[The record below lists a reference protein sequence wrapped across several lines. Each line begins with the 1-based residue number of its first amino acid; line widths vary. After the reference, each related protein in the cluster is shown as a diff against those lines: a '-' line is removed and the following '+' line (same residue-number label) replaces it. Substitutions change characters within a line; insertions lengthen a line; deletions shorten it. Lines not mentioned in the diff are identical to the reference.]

1 MITGNQLARLANN
14 PVLRRRMFTTPAQKA
29 AMARGAF
36 GVNASGPEI
45 IKATSTTGNAFI
57 DQGLVNPTK
66 VSTQSPDL
74 GTRRGGT
81 GTAPQGSIITPN
93 PGLEESNIDPSK
105 PGSRKRRRDAITNP
119 DDDTENQLPT
129 VTVTPESSTLL
140 PKSKS
145 KPPASGDDKK
155 TPKSEIDRFLELTG
169 KRRGSTGKTRKENFA
184 DAKDFLAEVGVTEA
198 KDVRTDRDMLM
209 MIGGLKL
216 AMGYGTGSESQDAVK
231 ALNDVLGIYVGGKEA
246 EREDQKAINLA
257 AAKRAFDLEDAETAR
272 LAKLDEIELE
282 AIAENMKQPEKVKIA
297 RELIADAK
305 ARGQELSLTQAL
317 SMANS
322 RTSATKF
329 EIFLGE
335 LKESYQG
342 ADPGFLALVAGQAG
356 FVRQYI
362 EENGMDAF
370 LQALGV
376 DSLSPGQLAALEGAP
391 AATQE
396 STTTP
401 DGMTI
406 TPVN

>member
-1 MITGNQLARLANN
+1 VIGDELGRLRN
-14 PVLRRRMFTTPAQKA
+14 PVLRRRMFTTPTDRQM
-29 AMARGAF
+29 MARGMPSGILNSGSEIANAATRPSPLLF
-36 GVNASGPEI
+36 GKP
-45 IKATSTTGNAFI
+45 
-57 DQGLVNPTK
+57 LK
-66 VSTQSPDL
+66 VSTQPDL

-81 GTAPQGSIITPN
+81 GTAGNLPDIIATN
-93 PGLEESNIDPSK
+93 PGLAAANTDPSK
-105 PGSRKRRRDAITNP
+105 RGDRKDRRDAITNP
-119 DDDTENQLPT
+119 DDDTENQSPT
-129 VTVTPESSTLL
+129 VTVTPESSTSL
-140 PKSKS
+140 PKSKTE
-145 KPPASGDDKK
+145 PPASGGDKK

-216 AMGYGTGSESQDAVK
+216 AMGYGTGSGSQDAVK

-305 ARGQELSLTQAL
+305 ARGEELSLTQAL

-335 LKESYQG
+335 LKESYKG

-370 LQALGV
+370 LRALGV